1 MSLRLQTWTDWEC
14 VVVDDGS
21 KVALAPVVES
31 LADPRI
37 RLIRHEV
44 NRGRGAARVTGL
56 AAVRTPI
63 VVWQD
68 ADDWSYPER
77 LEVQLAALR
86 AEPRA
91 TFVAARVA
99 MADRHERMTGI
110 LGRDRQEPHR
120 LQGCERPAFP
130 HAVLMFRREVLD
142 HIPYRGQF
150 HTSEDH
156 DFLMRAL
163 REFDF
168 VELPDVLYAY
178 REEQSRSV
186 RKYYESTKTRVR
198 VAVTLSQARPRDRL
212 RLAVTHLAKLGVV
225 AGAELIGQRGRIIRS
240 AQALPT
246 AEEVARYEQRR
257 AELESALAAS
267 S

>member
-1 MSLRLQTWTDWEC
+1 MRLQTWTDWEC
-14 VVVDDGS
+14 IVVDDGS
-21 KVALAPVVES
+21 KVALAPLVEAF
-31 LADPRI
+31 ADPRI

-44 NRGRGAARVTGL
+44 NRGRGAARATGL

-77 LEVQLAALR
+77 LEVQIAALR

-91 TFVAARVA
+91 AFIAARVA
-99 MADRHERMTGI
+99 VADQHEQITGL
-110 LGRDRQEPHR
+110 LGRDREEPHR
-120 LQGCERPAFP
+120 LKGSERNAFP

-142 HIPYRGQF
+142 RVPYRGQF

-168 VELPDVLYAY
+168 VELPDVLYTY
-178 REEQSRSV
+178 REEQSRSL

-198 VAVTLSQARPRDRL
+198 VAATLSQARLRDRL
-212 RLAVTHLAKLGVV
+212 RLAVTHLAKLAVV
-225 AGAELIGQRGRIIRS
+225 AGAELIGQRGRIIQG
-240 AQALPT
+240 AQELPT
-246 AEEVARYEQRR
+246 PEDVARYEERR
-257 AELESALAAS
+257 AQLESALADS